1 MDISKITGADAV
13 VNTGKT
19 KVPAKADIRDTDD
32 KVSITAEAKR
42 MAEVQNALN
51 IVKGTP
57 DVRAEKIERA
67 RQLIA
72 SGEYSN
78 KEILDKIAD
87 KLLRNLGS

>member
-1 MDISKITGADAV
+1 MDISKITGTDKV
-13 VNTGKT
+13 VNTGKA
-19 KVPAKADIRDTDD
+19 KVPTQKEVQDTTD
-32 KVSITAEAKR
+32 KVSISAEAKKQ
-42 MAEVQNALN
+42 AELQSALD

-67 RQLIA
+67 KQLIA

-78 KEILDKIAD
+78 KDILDKVAD

>member
-1 MDISKITGADAV
+1 MDISKITGTDGV
-13 VNTGKT
+13 VNTGKA
-19 KVPAKADIRDTDD
+19 KVPAKTDVRDLHD

-67 RQLIA
+67 KQLIA

-78 KEILDKIAD
+78 KEILDKVAD
-87 KLLRNLGS
+87 KLLKNLGS